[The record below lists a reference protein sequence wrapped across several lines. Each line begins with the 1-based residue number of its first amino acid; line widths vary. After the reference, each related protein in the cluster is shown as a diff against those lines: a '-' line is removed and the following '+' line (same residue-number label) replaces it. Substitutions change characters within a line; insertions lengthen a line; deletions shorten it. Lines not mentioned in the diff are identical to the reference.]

1 MYSHREEQNNQKFD
15 RLANT
20 LHQFRSTI
28 NDDIEGSLAEEGLTT
43 NALNDNISQLIE
55 QAKRRSMNLRNTF
68 SRNTSLNKA
77 AGIIFLTFF
86 CLWVWFKI
94 WKN

>member
-77 AGIIFLTFF
+77 VGIIFLTFF